1 MRQAGAAATSAT
13 AAGPMVGKQC
23 KCAKCSRLHTQT
35 LGILI
40 NKSCKIHWELKENVN
55 IHPSAVLKFRPFS
68 GDLPS
73 DSAIC
78 QFLGILDLR
87 KSRAIRP
94 FFRLAEINGNLVSE
108 EVSSETCV
116 FPIVPVRECKILNC
130 EIGKPESGSSPD
142 TCVALYRG
150 PCA

>member
-1 MRQAGAAATSAT
+1 MKDPLEIERKRQYPPIGGTKVS
-13 AAGPMVGKQC
+13 P
-23 KCAKCSRLHTQT
+23 
-35 LGILI
+35 
-40 NKSCKIHWELKENVN
+40 
-55 IHPSAVLKFRPFS
+55 FFS

-87 KSRAIRP
+87 KSRAIRS
-94 FFRLAEINGNLVSE
+94 FFRLPEINGNRVFE
-108 EVSSETCV
+108 EVSNETCV
-116 FPIVPVRECKILNC
+116 FPIVPVREFKILNC

-142 TCVALYRG
+142 TSVALYQG